1 MFDFIKNL
9 IKVLKGE
16 KIIMIHDS
24 KDLEPIDVTKMN
36 DFDLINKYQTTSF
49 NNSIYLQE
57 FINRKIGSEF
67 KIKARDINDEL
78 FEFKKDLD
86 YFMKNQANKEKFDNA
101 NNLKL
106 QKDKV
111 DMLIKDINNNRQY
124 IVRVK

>member
-9 IKVLKGE
+9 FKVLKGE
-16 KIIMIHDS
+16 KILMIHDS
-24 KDLEPIDVTKMN
+24 KDFEPVDVTKLN
-36 DFDLINKYQTTSF
+36 DFDLINKYQTSSF

-57 FINRKIGSEF
+57 FINRKISNEF
-67 KIKARDINDEL
+67 KMKARDINDEL

-86 YFMKNQANKEKFDNA
+86 YFMKNQANKEKFDSA

-111 DMLIKDINNNRQY
+111 DMLIRDINNNRQY
-124 IVRVK
+124 IIKVK

>member
-1 MFDFIKNL
+1 MFDLIKNL

-24 KDLEPIDVTKMN
+24 KDLEPIDVTKLN

-57 FINRKIGSEF
+57 FINRKIGGEF

-86 YFMKNQANKEKFDNA
+86 YFMKNQANKEKFDSA

-111 DMLIKDINNNRQY
+111 DMLIRDINNNRQY
-124 IVRVK
+124 IIKVK

>member
-1 MFDFIKNL
+1 MFDFIKNFFK
-9 IKVLKGE
+9 ILKGE
-16 KIIMIHDS
+16 KILMIHDS
-24 KDLEPIDVTKMN
+24 KDFEPIDVTKLN
-36 DFDLINKYQTTSF
+36 DFDLINKYQTSSF

-86 YFMKNQANKEKFDNA
+86 YFMQTQANKEKYDNA

-106 QKDKV
+106 QKNKV
-111 DMLIKDINNNRQY
+111 DMLIRDINNNRQY

>member
-1 MFDFIKNL
+1 MFDFIKNFFK
-9 IKVLKGE
+9 ILKGE
-16 KIIMIHDS
+16 KILMIHDS
-24 KDLEPIDVTKMN
+24 KDFEPIDVTKLN
-36 DFDLINKYQTTSF
+36 DFDLINKYQTSSF

-86 YFMKNQANKEKFDNA
+86 YFMQTQANKEKFDNA

-106 QKDKV
+106 QKNKV
-111 DMLIKDINNNRQY
+111 DMLIRDINNNRQY

>member
-9 IKVLKGE
+9 FKVLKGE
-16 KIIMIHDS
+16 KILMIHDS
-24 KDLEPIDVTKMN
+24 KDFEPVDVTKLN
-36 DFDLINKYQTTSF
+36 DFDLINKYQTSSF

-57 FINRKIGSEF
+57 FINRKISNEF
-67 KIKARDINDEL
+67 KIRARDINDEL

-86 YFMKNQANKEKFDNA
+86 YFMKNQANKEKFDSA

-111 DMLIKDINNNRQY
+111 DMLIRDINNNRQY
-124 IVRVK
+124 IVKVK

>member
-1 MFDFIKNL
+1 MFDLIKNL

-24 KDLEPIDVTKMN
+24 KDLEPIDVTKLN
-36 DFDLINKYQTTSF
+36 DFDLINKYQTSSF

-57 FINRKIGSEF
+57 FINRKISNEF
-67 KIKARDINDEL
+67 KIRARDINDEL

-86 YFMKNQANKEKFDNA
+86 YFMKNQANKEKFDSA

-111 DMLIKDINNNRQY
+111 DMLIRDINNNRQY
-124 IVRVK
+124 IIKVK